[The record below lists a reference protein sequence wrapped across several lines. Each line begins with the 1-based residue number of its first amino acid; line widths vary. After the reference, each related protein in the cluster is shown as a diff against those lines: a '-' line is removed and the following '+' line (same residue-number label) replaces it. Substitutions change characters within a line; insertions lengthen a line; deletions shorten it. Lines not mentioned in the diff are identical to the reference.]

1 MAKKQIHEF
10 RKDLVSGDWILVAPG
25 RQLRL
30 RAEKQKL
37 LKKIR
42 TVKSELADCPFENPQ
57 KSGNPLPFLWYPR
70 PETPIKKRKDLSSWF
85 VQVFPNKYPLLFNP
99 LKKTCPPI
107 QSLGPWKTLKGIG
120 FHEVIITRDHFKTI
134 DKMSL
139 EEVELL
145 IRAYQ
150 TRCQTLASEPCI
162 NYILIFH
169 NQGQLAGASLS
180 HPHSQLVALPV
191 VDPDISKSLEGS
203 QEYYEKRKKCIH
215 CAMLEWEMKQ
225 KKRIVYK
232 NKHFVTLVPF
242 ASRVSYETR
251 IYPLAHAAHFEE
263 ISDEKRRFLA
273 ESLRDALKRIA
284 KAIKTQD
291 YNFFIHSAPINL
303 KNHDH
308 YHWHVEILPRVSS
321 WAGLELG
328 VGIEAIVIPP
338 EEAAKDLR
346 KAK

>member
-1 MAKKQIHEF
+1 MTKKQVHEF
-10 RKDLVSGDWILVAPG
+10 RKDLVSGDWILIAPS
-25 RQLRL
+25 
-30 RAEKQKL
+30 RARRPDIVKAKKEK
-37 LKKIR
+37 
-42 TVKSELADCPFENPQ
+42 EFCPFCNPQ
-57 KSGNPLPFLWYPR
+57 KSGNPPPILWYPR
-70 PETPIKKRKDLSSWF
+70 PGTPLKKRKDLSSWF
-85 VQVFPNKYPLLFNP
+85 VQVLPNKYPLLSVP
-99 LKKTCPPI
+99 LTKTCPPVH
-107 QSLGPWKTLKGIG
+107 SLGPQKTLRGVG
-120 FHEVIITRDHFKTI
+120 FHEIIVTRDHFKTI
-134 DKMSL
+134 DKMNL
-139 EEVELL
+139 EEIDLL
-145 IRAYQ
+145 LRTYQ
-150 TRCQTLASEPCI
+150 NRYQTLASEPCV

-169 NQGQLAGASLS
+169 NQGQLAGASLF

-191 VDPDISKSLEGS
+191 VDPDISRSLEGS
-203 QEYYEKRKKCIH
+203 QEYYEKHKKCIH

-225 KKRIVYK
+225 KKRIIYQ

-242 ASRVSYETR
+242 APRVSYETR

-291 YNFFIHSAPINL
+291 YNFFIHSVPLTL

-308 YHWHVEILPRVSS
+308 YHWHMEILPRVSA

-328 VGIEAIVIPP
+328 VGIEAVVIPP

-346 KAK
+346 RVK